1 MSKAISRAEIMA
13 LKEMF
18 PKGTEVICDCLE
30 DKYHPVPAGTHGS
43 YDVSMTSVQFMFR
56 GKLEVRLALYTERIN
71 VTKQNK
77 RRTRQNGGCEE
88 AE

>member
-30 DKYHPVPAGTHGS
+30 DKYHPVPAGTHGIVRCV
-43 YDVSMTSVQFMFR
+43 DDIGTIHVSWETGSSLGVVYGEDQCH
-56 GKLEVRLALYTERIN
+56 KA
-71 VTKQNK
+71 K
-77 RRTRQNGGCEE
+77 
-88 AE
+88 